1 MKIGN
6 YKKLLKQRKIN
17 YTPRKLLE
25 PVIILSFT
33 SCLALEITRRKKA
46 PQLKLINLL
55 EQFLL
60 TLIPSAQQ

>member
-17 YTPRKLLE
+17 YTPSKLLE

-33 SCLALEITRRKKA
+33 SCLALEIKLPAEK
-46 PQLKLINLL
+46 KLINLSL
-55 EQFLL
+55 STYLSNFYEL
-60 TLIPSAQQ
+60 

>member
-17 YTPRKLLE
+17 YTPSKQVLQ

-33 SCLALEITRRKKA
+33 SCLALEITHK
-46 PQLKLINLL
+46 
-55 EQFLL
+55 
-60 TLIPSAQQ
+60 